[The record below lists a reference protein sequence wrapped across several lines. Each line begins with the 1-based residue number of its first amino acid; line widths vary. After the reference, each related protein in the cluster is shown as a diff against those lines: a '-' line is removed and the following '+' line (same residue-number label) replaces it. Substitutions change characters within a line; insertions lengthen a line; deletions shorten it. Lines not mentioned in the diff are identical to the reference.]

1 MSDDDPHPQPPTASQ
16 QPSADGEHDPPQP
29 MPTTADGPDDPSQR
43 PPPDGADDEDAPYKR
58 RVGVLLAGLAV
69 LGAWI
74 GILHINAATNESN
87 TARQTTRIAVEA
99 QASAVVEQT
108 VLRLVEQVELE
119 ADTLG
124 LRPTFT
130 GDASEIPGLDDTA
143 AQARLSEAQQEITQV
158 LRRNPGTLHE
168 LKRTARRRSLTQA
181 ALTETRI
188 TWNARASQY
197 ETVLTTLGIAIFL
210 VGFTLVLSRRIRP
223 PILVPG
229 VALAL
234 YCFGWAVHIYLKP
247 IPSTAPAAID
257 STAQGE
263 VLFSEGQVTG
273 AIAAFDDAIAVQ
285 DDYLTPYED
294 RSIAHFVAANPDF
307 FTTGAITDTESP
319 EFVAAL
325 DDATEALDLGG
336 DQSVVTMVV
345 SGVLA
350 FADGDY
356 DTAVRRLTAASEL
369 NDQTPGAL
377 LYLSAAETARGNGDA
392 ADRWRDRAVAL
403 LSETEPSDR
412 NRQLAA
418 AYYTALEW
426 VAYDVPEQADAARA
440 QRDELVEL
448 ETSFVSGERVSGTAP
463 DEVTLTINDIVVGD
477 DTVDFDLAV
486 DGVGADD
493 TVTLL
498 AYERPV
504 PDGPWVQP
512 PTLSYIGPLVAPG
525 SAPPLQAE
533 RACRPTEF
541 RVDLYVNGAPA
552 DSATSPGVEP
562 TC

>member
-1 MSDDDPHPQPPTASQ
+1 MSDDPRPQ
-16 QPSADGEHDPPQP
+16 QPAADGEHSPPG
-29 MPTTADGPDDPSQR
+29 APSDR
-43 PPPDGADDEDAPYKR
+43 PPRGMDEDAPYKR
-58 RVGVLLAGLAV
+58 RVGIVLATLAV

-74 GILHINAATNESN
+74 GILHTNAATNESN
-87 TARQTTRIAVEA
+87 TARETTRTAVSA

-108 VLRLVEQVELE
+108 VLRLLEQGELE
-119 ADTLG
+119 ADTLRV
-124 LRPTFT
+124 RPTYAL
-130 GDASEIPGLDDTA
+130 DPSEIPALEGVDRE
-143 AQARLSEAQQEITQV
+143 ARLSEAQQTVRRV
-158 LRRNPGTLHE
+158 LQRNPEALHD
-168 LKRTARRRSLTQA
+168 LRRTARRRSLAQA

-223 PILVPG
+223 PILIPG
-229 VALAL
+229 LALAL

-247 IPSTAPAAID
+247 VPSTAPAAID
-257 STAQGE
+257 STAQGQT
-263 VLFSEGQVTG
+263 LFAERRVTE
-273 AIAAFDDAIAVQ
+273 AIAAFGDAIAVQ
-285 DDYLTPYED
+285 DDYLTPHED

-307 FTTGAITDTESP
+307 FTTGAITDTDGP
-319 EFVAAL
+319 EFAAAL
-325 DDATEALDLGG
+325 DDAERALELGG
-336 DQSVVTMVV
+336 DQSVLTMVA

-377 LYLSAAETARGNGDA
+377 LYLSAAETARGDDAA

-403 LSETEPSDR
+403 LDGSEPSDR

-426 VAYDVPEQADAARA
+426 VAHDVPEQADAARE
-440 QRDELVEL
+440 QRDELIAR
-448 ETSFVSGERVSGTAP
+448 ETSFISGERASGSSPAGA
-463 DEVTLTINDIVVGD
+463 TLVLNDIVVGD
-477 DTVDFDLAV
+477 DTVDFDLDV
-486 DGVGADD
+486 GGVGADD

-512 PTLSYIGPLVAPG
+512 PTLAYIGPLVAPG
-525 SAPPLQAE
+525 SAPPLRAE
-533 RACRPTEF
+533 RVCRPTEF

-552 DSATSPGVEP
+552 DSAAAPGVEP

>member
-1 MSDDDPHPQPPTASQ
+1 MPDDGARPPRLTTG
-16 QPSADGEHDPPQP
+16 DGTDPPRP
-29 MPTTADGPDDPSQR
+29 VVTRDPAADVPPDR
-43 PPPDGADDEDAPYKR
+43 PPPPDADEDEDAPYKR
-58 RVGVLLAGLAV
+58 RVGILLALLAV

-74 GILHINAATNESN
+74 GILHTNAATNESN
-87 TARQTTRIAVEA
+87 IARETTRTAVIA

-108 VLRLVEQVELE
+108 VLRLVEQVQLE

-130 GDASEIPGLDDTA
+130 GDPSEIPGLDGAD
-143 AQARLSEAQQEITQV
+143 AQPRLSEAQQAVTQA
-158 LRRNPGTLHE
+158 LRRDPDTLHE

-197 ETVLTTLGIAIFL
+197 QTVLTTLGIAIFL

-223 PILVPG
+223 PILIPG
-229 VALAL
+229 LALAV
-234 YCFGWAVHIYLKP
+234 YCFGWAVLIYLKP

-257 STAQGE
+257 STAQGQT
-263 VLFSEGQVTG
+263 LFDDGQITE
-273 AIAAFDDAIAVQ
+273 AITAFDDAIAA
-285 DDYLTPYED
+285 DGDYLTPHED

-307 FTTGAITDTESP
+307 FATGAITDTDGP
-319 EFVAAL
+319 EFAAAL
-325 DDATEALDLGG
+325 DDAKEALALGG
-336 DQSVVTMVV
+336 DQSVTTMAV
-345 SGVLA
+345 SGLLA

-356 DTAVRRLTAASEL
+356 DTAVRRLTAAAGL
-369 NDQTPGAL
+369 NDQTPGVL
-377 LYLSAAETARGNGDA
+377 FYLSAAETARGNADA

-403 LSETEPSDR
+403 LDESEPSDR

-418 AYYTALEW
+418 AYYSALEW
-426 VAYDVPEQADAARA
+426 IAHDVPEQAGAAYEK
-440 QRDELVEL
+440 RDELIAL
-448 ETSFVSGERVSGTAP
+448 ETSFIAGERVSGTAP
-463 DEVTLTINDIVVGD
+463 ADATLVINDIVVGD
-477 DTVDFDLAV
+477 GTVDFDLDV
-486 DGVGADD
+486 DGIAADD

-504 PDGPWVQP
+504 PDSPWVQP

-525 SAPPLQAE
+525 SAPPLRAE
-533 RACRPTEF
+533 RVCRSTEF

-552 DSATSPGVEP
+552 DSATAPGVEP